1 MLAEF
6 FKALQAQAAVQHKLE
21 IVPVPGDERRAY
33 VVHGGKHEAIDIDP
47 PPINDTVRSF
57 ADFCE
62 LAASRRIGTPAVYFD
77 EKSLIAIYDG
87 EDRRDRT
94 TMPLEYAERWS
105 SVLKLGDGVS
115 LSQKEAIHFLR
126 FGLGVDRLDKVL
138 FCVRKLDFLRTST
151 GKATTEH
158 GRESLGKSVEMTVQ
172 QADQI
177 PEDFD
182 VTVAPLAS
190 RGLTGI
196 TVTIC
201 VGVVLDLEQQRIVFR
216 AMPDSIRNARNALL
230 GAVQALL
237 VDEAKARS
245 ADDSPAFLV
254 IHGSP

>member
-6 FKALQAQAAVQHKLE
+6 FKALQAQAAAHHKLE
-21 IVPVPGDERRAY
+21 IVQVPGDERRAY
-33 VVHGGKHEAIDIDP
+33 VVHGGSYEEIDLNP
-47 PPINDTVRSF
+47 PPRNDTARSF

-62 LAASRRIGTPAVYFD
+62 VAAAVVGHMPAVYFD
-77 EKSLIAIYDG
+77 EKALVAIHDPS
-87 EDRRDRT
+87 DRRDRT
-94 TMPLEYAERWS
+94 TMPLEYAERWA

-138 FCVRKLDFLRTST
+138 FGVRKLDFLRTST

-196 TVTIC
+196 TVTIG
-201 VGVVLDLEQQRIVFR
+201 VGVVLDLEQQRIVLR
-216 AMPDSIRNARNALL
+216 ALPDSIRNARNALL